1 MISRGGRCEVF
12 VRAPI
17 GNGKAARVFLGDD
30 FTLGADQVDAISG
43 IAGLT
48 VHNLARME
56 AKSDGYRTRHRRS
69 AMRLVG

>member
-1 MISRGGRCEVF
+1 MI
-12 VRAPI
+12 
-17 GNGKAARVFLGDD
+17 ARREL
-30 FTLGADQVDAISG
+30 QRG